1 MVMSTLGKLVLGAM
15 GALRARPALG
25 DGPRTLALPPASL
38 GNDITLQRALSQ
50 RRSSRVFDPRALPLP
65 LPLLSNLLWAADGI
79 NRDSGHRTAPSAL
92 DERAID
98 LIVTLPEG
106 AYRYDAPAHALQ
118 RVADEDLRRLT
129 GYQDFVDAAPL
140 NIVYVVDHARMG
152 RVPAS
157 QRTLFAAVAAGAIAQ
172 NVYLYAAGAGLAT
185 VLRGWLDRESLANAL
200 GLQPDQEVLM
210 AQTVGF
216 HAA

>member
-1 MVMSTLGKLVLGAM
+1 MSTLGKLVLGAM

-38 GNDITLQRALSQ
+38 GNDITLERALSQ
-50 RRSSRVFDPRALPLP
+50 RRSNRVFDPRALPLS
-65 LPLLSNLLWAADGI
+65 LLSNLLWAADGV

-92 DERAID
+92 DEREID

-106 AYRYDAPAHALQ
+106 AYRYDAAAHALQ
-118 RVADEDLRRLT
+118 LVCAEDLRRIT

-157 QRTLFAAVAAGAIAQ
+157 QRTLFAAIAAGAIAQ

>member
-1 MVMSTLGKLVLGAM
+1 MSTLGKLVLGAM

-25 DGPRTLALPPASL
+25 DGPRTLALPPASP

-50 RRSSRVFDPRALPLP
+50 RRSSRVFDPRALPLS
-65 LPLLSNLLWAADGI
+65 LLSNLLWAADGI
-79 NRDSGHRTAPSAL
+79 NRDDGRRTAPSAL
-92 DERAID
+92 DEREID

-106 AYRYDAPAHALQ
+106 AYRYDAAAHALQ
-118 RVADEDLRRLT
+118 LVSAEDIRRVT

-140 NIVYVVDHARMG
+140 NIVYVLDHARMS

-157 QRTLFAAVAAGAIAQ
+157 QRTLFAAVSAGAIAQ

-185 VLRGWLDRESLANAL
+185 VLRGWLDREALANAL

-216 HAA
+216 HAP